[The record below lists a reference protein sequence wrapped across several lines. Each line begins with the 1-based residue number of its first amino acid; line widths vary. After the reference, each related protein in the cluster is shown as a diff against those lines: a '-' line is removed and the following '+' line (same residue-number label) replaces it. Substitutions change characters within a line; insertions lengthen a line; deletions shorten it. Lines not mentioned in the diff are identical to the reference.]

1 MGDIEILFDVCW
13 ILSPS
18 QIQKLISQY
27 HNADYEAPI
36 SPDILKAVAARVRPE
51 DKNDQL
57 LLQTEQDEVGPYQI
71 PPPRDIAGLET
82 CKSSQT
88 YQTDVTQT
96 YRRGLTSL
104 SSGGSR
110 HSSLRGRI
118 RFLPLG
124 VPCYAIYNRI
134 GAHFMNIN
142 RTTSALASI
151 SVESARGRNQLDC
164 LVRNVRAAYA
174 RPHRSS
180 YRIAIVA
187 KTSIV
192 VVPRFTRR

>member
-96 YRRGLTSL
+96 YRHG
-104 SSGGSR
+104 
-110 HSSLRGRI
+110 
-118 RFLPLG
+118 
-124 VPCYAIYNRI
+124 
-134 GAHFMNIN
+134 
-142 RTTSALASI
+142 
-151 SVESARGRNQLDC
+151 
-164 LVRNVRAAYA
+164 
-174 RPHRSS
+174 
-180 YRIAIVA
+180 
-187 KTSIV
+187 
-192 VVPRFTRR
+192 

>member
-1 MGDIEILFDVCW
+1 MPEGLLQLEHLMQATKLLQLKKVSLALHADQAELTFQATLGDIEILFDVCW

-82 CKSSQT
+82 CT
-88 YQTDVTQT
+88 YT
-96 YRRGLTSL
+96 RR
-104 SSGGSR
+104 
-110 HSSLRGRI
+110 
-118 RFLPLG
+118 
-124 VPCYAIYNRI
+124 
-134 GAHFMNIN
+134 
-142 RTTSALASI
+142 ALANTS
-151 SVESARGRNQLDC
+151 SRCSCLAQRSPHSASGYVC
-164 LVRNVRAAYA
+164 CVM
-174 RPHRSS
+174 S
-180 YRIAIVA
+180 
-187 KTSIV
+187 
-192 VVPRFTRR
+192 

>member
-1 MGDIEILFDVCW
+1 MPEGLLQLEHLMQATKLLQLKKVSSRHDCADYSQQATLGDIEILFDVCW

-82 CKSSQT
+82 CMLSEKDTLIQQTSQ
-88 YQTDVTQT
+88 
-96 YRRGLTSL
+96 RGL
-104 SSGGSR
+104 
-110 HSSLRGRI
+110 
-118 RFLPLG
+118 
-124 VPCYAIYNRI
+124 
-134 GAHFMNIN
+134 M
-142 RTTSALASI
+142 
-151 SVESARGRNQLDC
+151 C
-164 LVRNVRAAYA
+164 L
-174 RPHRSS
+174 
-180 YRIAIVA
+180 
-187 KTSIV
+187 
-192 VVPRFTRR
+192 

>member
-71 PPPRDIAGLET
+71 PPPREIAGLET
-82 CKSSQT
+82 CQLLSTHTPPLVEAFSDPFVA
-88 YQTDVTQT
+88 DVPAWLNVPLL
-96 YRRGLTSL
+96 RR
-104 SSGGSR
+104 
-110 HSSLRGRI
+110 
-118 RFLPLG
+118 
-124 VPCYAIYNRI
+124 
-134 GAHFMNIN
+134 
-142 RTTSALASI
+142 LATF
-151 SVESARGRNQLDC
+151 
-164 LVRNVRAAYA
+164 
-174 RPHRSS
+174 
-180 YRIAIVA
+180 VA
-187 KTSIV
+187 
-192 VVPRFTRR
+192 